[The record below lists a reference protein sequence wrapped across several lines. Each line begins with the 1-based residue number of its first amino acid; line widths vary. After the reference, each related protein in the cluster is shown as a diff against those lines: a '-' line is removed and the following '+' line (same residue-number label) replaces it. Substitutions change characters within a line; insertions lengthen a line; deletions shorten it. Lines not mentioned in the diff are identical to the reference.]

1 MTNTS
6 NTLPIGDTISGAW
19 HKIYGA
25 KSSFWAAL
33 IVSYLISLGL
43 TIVISICMR
52 IMFPLG
58 VLATI
63 AAVCVFI
70 LLQIGLYYMG
80 ILRADNQEVHYK
92 QMYFPLSA
100 AMRLNT
106 LGLILAQSLI
116 MIIPGIIAYLATY
129 LLGQASQNS
138 FFALIAA
145 ALYVFSLFL
154 GIYLILGMLLAMG
167 YVLTKGMKPIDALT
181 TSYKHTQSH
190 LFELFVIYVI
200 FSIIYFLLGLP
211 FGIGLIWGIPFSY
224 VLYGEIFL
232 RLTKNQ

>member
-1 MTNTS
+1 MA
-6 NTLPIGDTISGAW
+6 NTLPIGDTISAAW
-19 HKIYGA
+19 NKIYGV
-25 KSSFWAAL
+25 KTSFWAAV

-43 TIVISICMR
+43 TILSSICMH
-52 IMFPLG
+52 ILFPLG

-63 AAVCVFI
+63 TSVCVFI

-80 ILRADNQEVHYK
+80 ILRADNQPIHYK
-92 QMYFPLSA
+92 QIYFPLSA

-116 MIIPGIIAYLATY
+116 MVIPGMIAYLATC
-129 LLGQASQNS
+129 LMNHADQND
-138 FFALIAA
+138 FFALIAV
-145 ALYVFSLFL
+145 ALYVASLL
-154 GIYLILGMLLAMG
+154 LAIYLILGMLLAMG
-167 YVLTKGMKPIDALT
+167 YVLTKNMAPIEALT
-181 TSYKHTQSH
+181 NSYKHTQSH
-190 LFELFVIYVI
+190 LFELFVIYII

-232 RLTKNQ
+232 RLAKNS